1 MRELIYVFAQL
12 EREQISEATT
22 QRLAALKLAGKHL
35 GQKPLSEF
43 QVNKVKELAT
53 QGLSCRKIAS
63 QMHLSKSVAYNVV
76 HEKGFY
82 QLPREDK
89 ELTLNQPSLSF
100 LHDNTSCK

>member
-1 MRELIYVFAQL
+1 
-12 EREQISEATT
+12 
-22 QRLAALKLAGKHL
+22 
-35 GQKPLSEF
+35 LSEF

-53 QGLSCRKIAS
+53 QGPSCRKIAS

-89 ELTLNQPSLSF
+89 ELQ
-100 LHDNTSCK
+100 